1 MQVLKFGGTSVA
13 SAENIRKSL
22 AIVAT
27 AAAQSPVVM
36 VVSALGGTTD
46 VLIGAGRT
54 AAAADATYRI
64 TLQQLELRHVTAA
77 EELLTGAVPDTEIE
91 AINAQFAELK
101 HLCDGIFALG
111 ELSNRTLDKL
121 MSYGEL
127 LSSRLI
133 AAAAQAQGLNA
144 AWADARLLI
153 RTNSRFGMAE
163 VDMATTEQQVT
174 DFKTENDANIWVVPG
189 FIAADIHGT
198 TTTLGR
204 GGSDYT
210 AAILAAAL
218 GAEVLEIWTDVSGM
232 MTADPRL
239 VRSARPIARIS
250 YQEAMELSHFGAK
263 VLYPPTIQPVMRRGI
278 PLWIKN
284 TFAPADHGTLVEV
297 SPPRTAAVVQGISS
311 IGNLALLNLEGSGM
325 VGVPG
330 FSKRLFAAL
339 SRERINVILIT
350 QSSSEHSICVGVNEQ
365 DTAPAQAVVDEEF
378 AHEIAAGR
386 IEPLR
391 PERGL
396 AIVALVGENMK
407 DHPGISGKLFGALG
421 QNGVNIRAIAQ
432 GASEKNISTV
442 IRAADVRKAI
452 NVLHEAFFE
461 ATVKQV
467 NLFILGPGNVGSKL
481 LGQLAQQQAHLLEK
495 LGLQVRVVAIANS
508 RHCLVNED
516 GLDLTVWPEAL
527 AEAPAQTLDEFTQLI
542 IGRNLRNSIFVDV
555 TANPAAA
562 GIYAGL
568 LEKSVAI
575 VACNK
580 VAASSEYAHYARLK
594 SLSKEFNTSYL
605 FETNVGAALPIIGTL
620 NDLTRS
626 GDVVRRMEAVLSGTL
641 NFVFNNYDGTRPFA
655 EVVRQAQTEGYTEPD
670 PRLDLSGSD
679 VARKILILAR
689 EAGQVMEMSD
699 IEIDTF
705 LPPAC
710 LEGDVEAFYTQMAAH
725 ETHFRRL
732 YAAAASAGKRLKF
745 VARYADGHAAV
756 GLQTVAPGHDLYD
769 LRGKDNVVLFYTD
782 RYVDQPLV
790 VKGAGAGAE
799 VTASGVFADIIR
811 AARL

>member
-13 SAENIRKSL
+13 SAENIQKSL
-22 AIVAT
+22 AIVA
-27 AAAQSPVVM
+27 AAAEHRPVVM

-46 VLIGAGRT
+46 MLIGAGRT
-54 AAAADATYRI
+54 AATGDASYRA
-64 TLQQLELRHVTAA
+64 TLAQLAQRHRTVVLELLPAA
-77 EELLTGAVPDTEIE
+77 HTLEEAQILSQFVELTT
-91 AINAQFAELK
+91 
-101 HLCDGIFALG
+101 LCDGIFALG

-121 MSYGEL
+121 MGYGEL

-133 AAAAQAQGLNA
+133 AAAATAQGLA
-144 AWADARLLI
+144 VVWADARQLI
-153 RTNSRFGMAE
+153 RTNSRFGTAE
-163 VDMATTEQQVT
+163 VDLAATERQVA
-174 DFKTENDANIWVVPG
+174 DFKALNPAQVWVVPG
-189 FIAADIHGT
+189 FIAADAHGT

-210 AAILAAAL
+210 AALLAAAL
-218 GAEVLEIWTDVSGM
+218 NADKLEIWTDVSGM

-284 TFAPADHGTLVEV
+284 TFAPADYGTLVEV
-297 SPPRTAAVVQGISS
+297 APPHTATVVQGISS

-325 VGVPG
+325 VGIPG

-339 SRERINVILIT
+339 ARERINVILIT
-350 QSSSEHSICVGVNEQ
+350 QSSSEHSICVGVNAQ
-365 DTAPAQAVVDEEF
+365 DAAPAQVAVDEEF
-378 AHEIAAGR
+378 ATEIAAGR

-391 PERGL
+391 PEKDL

-461 ATVKQV
+461 AVVKQV

-481 LGQLAQQQAHLLEK
+481 LEQLARQQAHLLEK

-516 GLDLTVWPEAL
+516 GLDLTAWPDEL
-527 AEAPAQTLDEFTQLI
+527 AAAPAHTLEEFTQLI

-562 GIYAGL
+562 GCYAGL
-568 LEKSVAI
+568 LEKSVAV

-580 VAASSEYAHYARLK
+580 VAASSGYAQYARLK
-594 SLSKEFNTSYL
+594 SLSKEFNASFL

-641 NFVFNNYDGTRPFA
+641 NFVFNNYNGTQPFA
-655 EVVRQAQTEGYTEPD
+655 DVVRQAQAEGYTEPD

-689 EAGQVMEMSD
+689 EAGEVMEMSD
-699 IEIDTF
+699 IEIATF
-705 LPPAC
+705 LPPSC

-725 ETHFRRL
+725 EAHFRAL
-732 YAAAASAGKRLKF
+732 YDAATAAGKRLKF

-756 GLQTVAPGHDLYD
+756 GLQQVAPGHDLYD